1 MHGNPIE
8 ERERMSRSEVEEC
21 GEESKVGELA
31 LLNIF
36 LHKCQRIIRLKY
48 NLMLAELVFSK

>member
-1 MHGNPIE
+1 MHGNPIK

-31 LLNIF
+31 LLNF
-36 LHKCQRIIRLKY
+36 FYTNVK
-48 NLMLAELVFSK
+48 ELLG